1 MSKILISFLGT
12 GPQVGGMAD
21 REYKDA
27 LYKLGD
33 NIERTEYVAK
43 ALTTFLHPDK
53 IFLVG
58 TAHSMWEK
66 IYEDYAPDSN
76 NKIQIWDEIDKWCR
90 ASNRMTTLKEEM
102 PHKKEIEAALGAGS
116 KIFLIRYGLDDEQ
129 IRENINVILGIRE
142 YLQDG
147 DEIVV
152 DITHSFRSLPML
164 IMQLI
169 LYLKQIQSPKVN
181 VSHVY
186 YGMFEGKD
194 EHGYTPIV
202 DLRSIINLS
211 DWIASAY
218 AFKLTGNASM
228 ICEQI
233 KNRDKSVYNTL
244 TNFSSLLGLNALE
257 LLQKQVN
264 NLRGMKYRPQPENES
279 FKAIEAL
286 AIQPTVDEFI
296 ALFPQQQK
304 ASKSQFLLAIW
315 QYKRM
320 NYLAAFTTL
329 KESIVTK
336 GCEHDNLEWD
346 NEISREEATWNLR
359 AWLTE
364 RKYPGLYKLFK
375 EVRNIRNSLVHQAEK
390 DPQKQIPAT
399 MGTRQPKPDE
409 LKKTREKSRRNNPDA
424 AMMIAKLKEALI
436 AFGPMMT
443 GENIKL

>member
-12 GPQVGGMAD
+12 GPRVGGMAD

-43 ALTTFLHPDK
+43 ALTTFIHPDK

-90 ASNRMTTLKEEM
+90 ASNLQTTLKEEM
-102 PHKKEIEAALGAGS
+102 PHKKEIETALGAGS

-194 EHGYTPIV
+194 KQGYTPIV
-202 DLRSIINLS
+202 DLRSIIDLS
-211 DWIASAY
+211 DWITSAY

-228 ICEQI
+228 ICELI
-233 KNRDKSVYNTL
+233 KNRDKSAFNTL
-244 TNFSSLLGLNALE
+244 NNFSSLLGLNALE

-264 NLRGMKYRPQPENES
+264 NLRGMKCNPKPMSES
-279 FKAIEAL
+279 FKTIETL
-286 AIQPTVDEFI
+286 AIQPTVDEFT
-296 ALFPQQQK
+296 ALFPQDQK
-304 ASKSQFLLAIW
+304 
-315 QYKRM
+315 
-320 NYLAAFTTL
+320 
-329 KESIVTK
+329 
-336 GCEHDNLEWD
+336 
-346 NEISREEATWNLR
+346 
-359 AWLTE
+359 
-364 RKYPGLYKLFK
+364 
-375 EVRNIRNSLVHQAEK
+375 
-390 DPQKQIPAT
+390 PA
-399 MGTRQPKPDE
+399 
-409 LKKTREKSRRNNPDA
+409 L
-424 AMMIAKLKEALI
+424 
-436 AFGPMMT
+436 
-443 GENIKL
+443 